1 MSRLTGADAKGLMEA
16 YNNVYAPQELTE
28 EQVWEEVENWV
39 NSLLEE
45 GYDLS
50 DYTWEEMYESY
61 LQLDE
66 ADLSGKS
73 VAALNRAQN
82 PLKSPTKGKVD
93 FSGRDVADLNRRQLS
108 LPLADEYIKEATPFN
123 RPTLAGAGG
132 NKDLYN
138 TRLDAYLQGAR
149 AVGNKT
155 APRPT
160 LAGAGGNKGLYNTR
174 LDAFISGAQAK
185 RGAIARQSDT
195 DGGPKGDVVVQAAK
209 GGVPGSLNK
218 TTGKWTASGSAPT
231 TPKVSPSTP
240 AKPTLGPT
248 GKPLVGGIER
258 RTPTRA
264 EMGAAKAYRTP
275 AATTG
280 TLGAA
285 TAVASNP
292 AAFGSTSTAPEVKAT
307 NTAAAKTTPT
317 PVAPKPNLQQSIKAS
332 RGLPT
337 VSSSY
342 EYDAYDLVLEY
353 LLSEGHADTVE
364 EAHYVMIEMD
374 AETIGSIIEER
385 VDRDPRGRVSSG
397 PMNVY
402 RKPEGKPSQ
411 AHLDAV
417 AAHRESE
424 KKKSPEQ
431 KKKELDDYIQRQRK
445 NK

>member
-1 MSRLTGADAKGLMEA
+1 MSRLTGADAYGLMEA

-28 EQVWEEVENWV
+28 EQVWEEVETWV
-39 NSLLEE
+39 NDLIEE

-50 DYTWEEMYESY
+50 DYTWEEMYEEY
-61 LQLDE
+61 LTEIGFNPAAGKPAKPKGEVVNLPKVKGAITGGDVTLNKGYKSTLGGQKGEVIYQKKDNVVTRSFRPSKYKSSSDGKIY
-66 ADLSGKS
+66 ADYNDAK
-73 VAALNRAQN
+73 AAHNSR
-82 PLKSPTKGKVD
+82 LKS
-93 FSGRDVADLNRRQLS
+93 
-108 LPLADEYIKEATPFN
+108 LAAT
-123 RPTLAGAGG
+123 
-132 NKDLYN
+132 
-138 TRLDAYLQGAR
+138 
-149 AVGNKT
+149 
-155 APRPT
+155 
-160 LAGAGGNKGLYNTR
+160 
-174 LDAFISGAQAK
+174 
-185 RGAIARQSDT
+185 
-195 DGGPKGDVVVQAAK
+195 QAASR
-209 GGVPGSLNK
+209 GGSGGSE
-218 TTGKWTASGSAPT
+218 TST
-231 TPKVSPSTP
+231 TPPTRTPAAAPAKVSPTP
-240 AKPTLGPT
+240 TKPSLGPT

-264 EMGAAKAYRTP
+264 EMGSAKAYRTP

-285 TAVASNP
+285 TADATKP

-317 PVAPKPNLQQSIKAS
+317 PVTPKPNLQQSIKAS

-374 AETIGSIIEER
+374 AETIGSIIEEEER
-385 VDRDPRGRVSSG
+385 RDPRGRVSSG

-402 RKPEGKPSQ
+402 RKSEGKPSQ
-411 AHLDAV
+411 EHLDAV

-431 KKKELDDYIQRQRK
+431 KKKELDAYIQRQRE